1 LRLHP
6 LHFALFL
13 EQVFHFEGEL
23 DDTILAES
31 DPHLLEQLEF
41 NVRRELEIAQVL
53 PKDGSK
59 AIASDVLDALL
70 QLLADVLEVVSQLL
84 LRSVIDTVNVND
96 TIKAQAKAGLP
107 LAVHLQPQVVDVVH
121 KNVQLQLYFFVPQ
134 RDRPVLQLLE
144 LAKAWKVFKHWTI
157 LSDIGSSVARC

>member
-1 LRLHP
+1 MRLHP

-70 QLLADVLEVVSQLL
+70 
-84 LRSVIDTVNVND
+84 
-96 TIKAQAKAGLP
+96 
-107 LAVHLQPQVVDVVH
+107 
-121 KNVQLQLYFFVPQ
+121 
-134 RDRPVLQLLE
+134 
-144 LAKAWKVFKHWTI
+144 
-157 LSDIGSSVARC
+157 